1 MKKIREGKLINVDID
16 KLQELDNEVIK
27 NAKTVNDIVLNIVNK
42 ATSDLDLL
50 VYNIKETLR
59 AYSYIDTEQ
68 LENYS
73 LEISTLLY
81 YLGQS
86 QEYIGLRYDISKAV
100 YKEKYAEIYETAIG
114 TIADKTAYTENEVNY
129 EFIEQ
134 SINERA
140 YKRIKVKIENAV
152 ELLQSIKKILSRRI
166 AEYELTKVSSA
177 DIKTIEQPIKR
188 KSFNVVGRSKR

>member
-1 MKKIREGKLINVDID
+1 MKKIKEGKLINIDID
-16 KLQELDNEVIK
+16 RLQELDNEVIK

-100 YKEKYAEIYETAIG
+100 YKEKYAEIYETATG
-114 TIADKTAYTENEVNY
+114 TIADKTAYTEDKVNY

-177 DIKTIEQPIKR
+177 DIKTIEQPQR